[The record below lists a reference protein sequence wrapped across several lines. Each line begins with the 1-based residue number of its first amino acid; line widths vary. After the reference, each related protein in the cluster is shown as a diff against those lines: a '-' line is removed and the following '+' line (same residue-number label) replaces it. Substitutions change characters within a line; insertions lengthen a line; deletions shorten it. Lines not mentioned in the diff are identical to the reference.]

1 MASCSERLRACGNG
15 LRKGGE
21 LMRDDA
27 KYVVHPNGAEAGY
40 IPFIVH
46 EKLAWQDRR
55 TIKRLTCII
64 GALVLALI
72 AAIIIR

>member
-1 MASCSERLRACGNG
+1 
-15 LRKGGE
+15 
-21 LMRDDA
+21 MRDDA
-27 KYVVHPNGAEAGY
+27 KYVVHPNGSEAGY

-55 TIKRLTCII
+55 TIKRLICII